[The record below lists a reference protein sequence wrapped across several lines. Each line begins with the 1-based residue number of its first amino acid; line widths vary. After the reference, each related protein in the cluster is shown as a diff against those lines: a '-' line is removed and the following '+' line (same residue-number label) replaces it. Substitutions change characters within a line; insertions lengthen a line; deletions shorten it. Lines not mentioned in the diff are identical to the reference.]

1 MPKRKAKG
9 GFKPA
14 SNYIPKDSAGRGE
27 RPARAGGGAGPGGN
41 PRWAS
46 ENRRDGAAGDDRRG
60 GSAGRDDRR
69 GSGAAGSGERGAFRG
84 DDRRSG
90 GTRAGG
96 DDRRGGYAGRGDDRR
111 GGSAGG
117 DDRRG
122 GYAGRGDDRRGGYG
136 SNTRPGDDR
145 RSAGRGSDHRRGGYS
160 DRSDDRRGGYDA
172 SGRNDSFDRGGDR
185 DRGGSRGSDQSRP
198 RGDDRY
204 STRRG
209 APARGAASARGGARG
224 RDGQFSDRNER
235 IDRHHHDALRQSHG
249 RQPAAGSRGD
259 RSAKHFDPTARGANQ
274 PQRGAIQDYRS
285 HSQSA
290 AGRAPSH
297 DEDRVLER
305 LAPTAVGAK
314 NADGLSFG
322 DLGLGANIVDA
333 LAELGAPSPFPI
345 QASTIP
351 DAIQGRDVL
360 GRGRTGSGK
369 TIAFG
374 AALVQRLSV
383 ARGRDADASKRKIG
397 RAPRAL
403 IVAPTRELALQIDR
417 TIQPIA
423 RSVGLFT
430 TQVYGGVPQQ
440 RQVTALGRGVDIVI
454 GTPGRIEDL
463 ERQGF
468 LRLDQVEI
476 TVLDEADQMCD
487 LGFLEPVQ
495 RILRMTMPG
504 GQRLLFSATLDA
516 AVQRLV
522 TEFLKKPSVHEVAG
536 EEEQHTD
543 IDHSVLVVERDD
555 KRAVIEQL
563 AGSGGRVLIFTKT
576 RIAAEGLATELSMAG
591 VPAAALHGD
600 LTQGRRTH
608 NLRLLTSGKVN
619 VLVATDVAARGIHVD
634 DIRLVIQSD
643 MPEEYKS
650 YLHRSGRTGRAGQRG
665 TVVTVIPK
673 QRRRRMSELLER
685 AEIDAPM
692 IPARPGGAELDAFM
706 AYAD

>member
-14 SNYIPKDSAGRGE
+14 SNYIPKDSSGRGE
-27 RPARAGGGAGPGGN
+27 RPARAGGGAGAGGN

-46 ENRRDGAAGDDRRG
+46 ESRRDGAAGDDRRG
-60 GSAGRDDRR
+60 GYGGRRDDRR
-69 GSGAAGSGERGAFRG
+69 SSASSGGGERGAYRGDDRRDGGARTGG

-90 GTRAGG
+90 YGG
-96 DDRRGGYAGRGDDRR
+96 RSDDRRGGYGANSRPGSDDDRR
-111 GGSAGG
+111 SNRSSGS
-117 DDRRG
+117 DESRG
-122 GYAGRGDDRRGGYG
+122 GYRDRGDDRRGGY
-136 SNTRPGDDR
+136 D
-145 RSAGRGSDHRRGGYS
+145 AGG
-160 DRSDDRRGGYDA
+160 RSDSY
-172 SGRNDSFDRGGDR
+172 DR
-185 DRGGSRGSDQSRP
+185 DRTGSRASDQSRP
-198 RGDDRY
+198 RGDERY

-209 APARGAASARGGARG
+209 APARGAAPTRGGASARGGARG

-259 RSAKHFDPTARGANQ
+259 RSAKHFDPTARGASQ

-576 RIAAEGLATELSMAG
+576 RVAAEGLATELSMAG

>member
-14 SNYIPKDSAGRGE
+14 SNYIPKDSSGRGE
-27 RPARAGGGAGPGGN
+27 RPARAGGGAGANGN

-60 GSAGRDDRR
+60 GYGGRDDRR
-69 GSGAAGSGERGAFRG
+69 GSGSAGSGERGSYRG
-84 DDRRSG
+84 DDRRASG
-90 GTRAGG
+90 ARAGG
-96 DDRRGGYAGRGDDRR
+96 DDRRGGYGGR
-111 GGSAGG
+111 S

-122 GYAGRGDDRRGGYG
+122 GYAGNSRPGAGDDRRSSNRSSGGDESRGGYRDRGDDRRGGY
-136 SNTRPGDDR
+136 D
-145 RSAGRGSDHRRGGYS
+145 AG
-160 DRSDDRRGGYDA
+160 
-172 SGRNDSFDRGGDR
+172 GRADSFDRAR
-185 DRGGSRGSDQSRP
+185 DNSRSSDQSRP

-209 APARGAASARGGARG
+209 APSRGGAPARGGARG

-576 RIAAEGLATELSMAG
+576 RVAAEGLATELSMAG

-685 AEIDAPM
+685 AEIEAPM

-706 AYAD
+706 AYVD

>member
-14 SNYIPKDSAGRGE
+14 SNYIPKDASGRGE
-27 RPARAGGGAGPGGN
+27 RPARAGGGAGANGN

-46 ENRRDGAAGDDRRG
+46 ENRRDGVAGDDRRG
-60 GSAGRDDRR
+60 SSAGRDDRR
-69 GSGAAGSGERGAFRG
+69 GSGSAGGGERGSYRG

-96 DDRRGGYAGRGDDRR
+96 DDRRGGY
-111 GGSAGG
+111 SGG
-117 DDRRG
+117 DDRRFG
-122 GYAGRGDDRRGGYG
+122 GTRAGNDDRRGGYG
-136 SNTRPGDDR
+136 ANSRPAAGDDR
-145 RSAGRGSDHRRGGYS
+145 RGGNRNAAGGESRGGYR
-160 DRSDDRRGGYDA
+160 DRNDDRRGGYE
-172 SGRNDSFDRGGDR
+172 SGGRADSFDRAR
-185 DRGGSRGSDQSRP
+185 DSSRSSDQSRP

-209 APARGAASARGGARG
+209 APTRGGAPARGGARG

-576 RIAAEGLATELSMAG
+576 RVAAEGLATELSMAG

-685 AEIDAPM
+685 AEIEAPM

-706 AYAD
+706 AYVD

>member
-14 SNYIPKDSAGRGE
+14 SNYIPKDSSGRGE
-27 RPARAGGGAGPGGN
+27 RPARAGGGAGANGN

-60 GSAGRDDRR
+60 GYGGRDDRR
-69 GSGAAGSGERGAFRG
+69 GSGAAGGGERGSYRG
-84 DDRRSG
+84 DDRRASG
-90 GTRAGG
+90 SRAGG
-96 DDRRGGYAGRGDDRR
+96 DDRRGGYAGGDDRR
-111 GGSAGG
+111 SGGSRAGN
-117 DDRRG
+117 
-122 GYAGRGDDRRGGYG
+122 DDRRGGYG
-136 SNTRPGDDR
+136 G
-145 RSAGRGSDHRRGGYS
+145 
-160 DRSDDRRGGYDA
+160 RSDDRRGGYDA
-172 SGRNDSFDRGGDR
+172 GGRADSFDRAR
-185 DRGGSRGSDQSRP
+185 DNSRSSDQSRP

-209 APARGAASARGGARG
+209 APSRGGAPARGGARG

-576 RIAAEGLATELSMAG
+576 RVAAEGLATELSMAG

-685 AEIDAPM
+685 AEIEAPM

-706 AYAD
+706 AYVD

>member
-14 SNYIPKDSAGRGE
+14 SNYIPKDSSGRGE
-27 RPARAGGGAGPGGN
+27 RPARAGGGAGANGN

-60 GSAGRDDRR
+60 SYGGRDDRR
-69 GSGAAGSGERGAFRG
+69 GSGTSGGGERGSYRG
-84 DDRRSG
+84 DDRRPNG
-90 GTRAGG
+90 A
-96 DDRRGGYAGRGDDRR
+96 
-111 GGSAGG
+111 
-117 DDRRG
+117 
-122 GYAGRGDDRRGGYG
+122 RGDDRRGGYG
-136 SNTRPGDDR
+136 GRNDERGGYSGGDDR
-145 RSAGRGSDHRRGGYS
+145 RGGYR
-160 DRSDDRRGGYDA
+160 DRNDDRRGGYDA
-172 SGRNDSFDRGGDR
+172 GGRADSFDRAR
-185 DRGGSRGSDQSRP
+185 DNSRSSDQSRP

-209 APARGAASARGGARG
+209 APSRGGAPARGGARG
-224 RDGQFSDRNER
+224 RDAQFGDRNER

-383 ARGRDADASKRKIG
+383 ARGRDTDASKRKIG

-576 RIAAEGLATELSMAG
+576 RVAAEGLATELSMAG

-685 AEIDAPM
+685 AEIEAPM
-692 IPARPGGAELDAFM
+692 MPARPGGAELDAFM
-706 AYAD
+706 AYVD

>member
-14 SNYIPKDSAGRGE
+14 SNYIPKDSSGRGE
-27 RPARAGGGAGPGGN
+27 RPARAGGGAGANGN

-60 GSAGRDDRR
+60 GYGGRDDRR
-69 GSGAAGSGERGAFRG
+69 GSGSAGSGERGSYRG
-84 DDRRSG
+84 DDRRASG
-90 GTRAGG
+90 ARAGG
-96 DDRRGGYAGRGDDRR
+96 DDRRGGYGGR
-111 GGSAGG
+111 S

-122 GYAGRGDDRRGGYG
+122 GYAGNSRPGAGDDRRSSNRGSGGDESRGGYRDRGDDRRGGY
-136 SNTRPGDDR
+136 D
-145 RSAGRGSDHRRGGYS
+145 AG
-160 DRSDDRRGGYDA
+160 
-172 SGRNDSFDRGGDR
+172 GRADSFDRAR
-185 DRGGSRGSDQSRP
+185 DNSRSSDQSRP

-209 APARGAASARGGARG
+209 APSRGGAPARGGARG

-576 RIAAEGLATELSMAG
+576 RVAAEGLATELSMAG

-685 AEIDAPM
+685 AEIEAPM

-706 AYAD
+706 AYVD

>member
-14 SNYIPKDSAGRGE
+14 SNYIPKDSSGRGE
-27 RPARAGGGAGPGGN
+27 RPARAGGGAGANGN

-46 ENRRDGAAGDDRRG
+46 ESRRDGAGGDDRRG
-60 GSAGRDDRR
+60 GRDDRR
-69 GSGAAGSGERGAFRG
+69 GSGSSGGGERG
-84 DDRRSG
+84 S
-90 GTRAGG
+90 
-96 DDRRGGYAGRGDDRR
+96 YRGDDRR

-117 DDRRG
+117 DDRRPG
-122 GYAGRGDDRRGGYG
+122 ARAGGDDRRGGYG
-136 SNTRPGDDR
+136 GRSDERQGGYGRASRPAAGDDR
-145 RSAGRGSDHRRGGYS
+145 RGAGRGSGTDERRGGY
-160 DRSDDRRGGYDA
+160 RAGGDDRRGGYDGA
-172 SGRNDSFDRGGDR
+172 GRAESFDRSR
-185 DRGGSRGSDQSRP
+185 DSSRSSDQSRP
-198 RGDDRY
+198 RGEDRY
-204 STRRG
+204 STRK
-209 APARGAASARGGARG
+209 GAASARGGAPTRGGAPARGGARG

-259 RSAKHFDPTARGANQ
+259 RSAKHFDPTAPGANQ

-576 RIAAEGLATELSMAG
+576 RVAAEGLATELSMAG

-685 AEIDAPM
+685 AEIEAPM

>member
-1 MPKRKAKG
+1 M
-9 GFKPA
+9 
-14 SNYIPKDSAGRGE
+14 
-27 RPARAGGGAGPGGN
+27 
-41 PRWAS
+41 
-46 ENRRDGAAGDDRRG
+46 
-60 GSAGRDDRR
+60 
-69 GSGAAGSGERGAFRG
+69 
-84 DDRRSG
+84 
-90 GTRAGG
+90 
-96 DDRRGGYAGRGDDRR
+96 
-111 GGSAGG
+111 
-117 DDRRG
+117 
-122 GYAGRGDDRRGGYG
+122 
-136 SNTRPGDDR
+136 
-145 RSAGRGSDHRRGGYS
+145 
-160 DRSDDRRGGYDA
+160 
-172 SGRNDSFDRGGDR
+172 
-185 DRGGSRGSDQSRP
+185 
-198 RGDDRY
+198 
-204 STRRG
+204 
-209 APARGAASARGGARG
+209 
-224 RDGQFSDRNER
+224 
-235 IDRHHHDALRQSHG
+235 
-249 RQPAAGSRGD
+249 
-259 RSAKHFDPTARGANQ
+259 
-274 PQRGAIQDYRS
+274 
-285 HSQSA
+285 
-290 AGRAPSH
+290 
-297 DEDRVLER
+297 LER

-322 DLGLGANIVDA
+322 DLGLDANIVDA

-351 DAIQGRDVL
+351 DAIHGRDVL

-576 RIAAEGLATELSMAG
+576 RVAAEGLATELSMAG

-685 AEIDAPM
+685 AEIEAPM

>member
-9 GFKPA
+9 GYKPA
-14 SNYIPKDSAGRGE
+14 SNYIPKDSSGRGQ
-27 RPARAGGGAGPGGN
+27 RPARAGGGAGANGN

-60 GSAGRDDRR
+60 GYGGRDDRR
-69 GSGAAGSGERGAFRG
+69 GAGAAGG
-84 DDRRSG
+84 
-90 GTRAGG
+90 
-96 DDRRGGYAGRGDDRR
+96 
-111 GGSAGG
+111 
-117 DDRRG
+117 
-122 GYAGRGDDRRGGYG
+122 DRRGGYG
-136 SNTRPGDDR
+136 GNSR
-145 RSAGRGSDHRRGGYS
+145 AG
-160 DRSDDRRGGYDA
+160 DDRRGGYDA
-172 SGRNDSFDRGGDR
+172 SGRADSSDRSR
-185 DRGGSRGSDQSRP
+185 DNARASDQSRP
-198 RGDDRY
+198 RGEDRY

-209 APARGAASARGGARG
+209 AGARAGAPARGGRG

-297 DEDRVLER
+297 EEDRVLER

-333 LAELGAPSPFPI
+333 LADLGAPSPFPI

-374 AALVQRLSV
+374 AALVQRLSIS
-383 ARGRDADASKRKIG
+383 RGRDADASKRKIG

-543 IDHSVLVVERDD
+543 IDHSVLIVDRDD

-576 RIAAEGLATELSMAG
+576 RVAAEGLATELSMAG

-673 QRRRRMSELLER
+673 QRRRRMSELLDR
-685 AEIDAPM
+685 AEIEAPM